1 MLTDS
6 KDHDCERRTNKCQID
21 KKQYN
26 EILMTEMD
34 MKDRLLRLLTHNDAY
49 IRIKDYKL
57 QQKMVKK
64 QMASE
69 EMPNAPGPTKLE
81 MVVLR

>member
-1 MLTDS
+1 
-6 KDHDCERRTNKCQID
+6 
-21 KKQYN
+21 
-26 EILMTEMD
+26 MTEKD
-34 MKDRLLRLLTHNDAY
+34 MKDRLLSLLTHNDAF
-49 IRIKDYKL
+49 IKIYDYKL
-57 QQKMVKK
+57 QQKIVKK